1 MDPSHR
7 SSRIS
12 PTGSSLALALV
23 LVALAPA
30 VLTAAPRGAEPR
42 VDPRQLSTLPSY
54 VQRVEPAIVGLQVEV
69 PRDRPS
75 ALTLGAERWG
85 SGVIFDAAGHVLTV
99 SYIVLD
105 AQRIEATLRDGRK
118 VPARLVALDLEVG
131 VGVVKLEGPGPWPAA
146 ALGDSTKVAAGD
158 IVGTV
163 GVSDDGRLSTSAGRV
178 DAVRPFSAAWEY
190 MLDRAFVVSP
200 SNPAFGGATLVDSA
214 GAVIGV
220 TSLRLGE
227 APYANL
233 AIPIEHFLPGKDEL
247 LAKGRVA
254 SRRPRPWLGLYT
266 VSMEGRGIVVSGMSP
281 VGPARAAGF
290 RPGDVIVR
298 LNGEKVDSQEAFYRK
313 LWQGGVD
320 QEVQVVVQ
328 RDRGFEAI
336 TVRPTDRY
344 RFYRLAR

>member
-1 MDPSHR
+1 MAGVGPIVR
-7 SSRIS
+7 
-12 PTGSSLALALV
+12 LV
-23 LVALAPA
+23 LAVSLTAFAPA
-30 VLTAAPRGAEPR
+30 ALGAAPREASPR
-42 VDPRQLSTLPSY
+42 LDPRQLSALPSY
-54 VQRVEPAIVGLQVEV
+54 VQRVESAVVGLEVEV

-85 SGVIFDAAGHVLTV
+85 SGVIFDSAGHVLTV

-131 VGVVKLEGPGPWPAA
+131 VGVVKLEGPGPWPVA
-146 ALGDSTKVAAGD
+146 ALGDSTKVTVGD
-158 IVGTV
+158 VIGTV
-163 GVSDDGRLSTSAGRV
+163 GVTDDGRLSASAGRV
-178 DAVRPFSAAWEY
+178 DSVRSFSAAWEY

-200 SNPAFGGATLVDSA
+200 YNPAFGGAALVDAA
-214 GAVIGV
+214 GTVVGL

-227 APYANL
+227 APYVNL
-233 AIPIEHFLPGKDEL
+233 AIPIEHFLSGKDEL
-247 LAKGRVA
+247 LAKGRVT

-266 VSMEGRGIVVSGMSP
+266 QSLEGRGIVVSGMSP

-290 RPGDVIVR
+290 RPGDVITR
-298 LNGEKVDSQEAFYRK
+298 LNGEKVDTQEEFYRK
-313 LWQGGVD
+313 LWQGGVE

-336 TVRPTDRY
+336 TVRPIDRY
-344 RFYRLAR
+344 RIFRMSGN

>member
-1 MDPSHR
+1 MASV
-7 SSRIS
+7 
-12 PTGSSLALALV
+12 GSIAR
-23 LVALAPA
+23 VALAVFVAALMAA
-30 VLTAAPRGAEPR
+30 VASAAPHEPSPR
-42 VDPRQLSTLPSY
+42 LDPRQLSALPSY
-54 VQRVEPAIVGLQVEV
+54 VQRVEAAIVSLQVEV
-69 PRDRPS
+69 PPDRPS
-75 ALTLGAERWG
+75 ALTLGTDRWG
-85 SGVIFDAAGHVLTV
+85 SGVVFDTVGYVLTV

-118 VPARLVALDLEVG
+118 VPGHLVALDLEVG
-131 VGVVKLEGPGPWPAA
+131 VGIVKLEGPGPWPVA
-146 ALGDSTKVAAGD
+146 ALGDSTKVVAGD

-163 GVSDDGRLSTSAGRV
+163 GISDEGRLSASAGRV
-178 DAVRPFSAAWEY
+178 DAVRPFTAAWEY

-200 SNPAFGGATLVDSA
+200 YNPAFGGAALVDAA

-233 AIPIEHFLPGKDEL
+233 AIPIEHFLPGRDEL

-266 VSMEGRGIVVSGMSP
+266 QTLEGRGIVVSGMSP

-290 RPGDVIVR
+290 RPGDVITR
-298 LNGEKVDSQEAFYRK
+298 LNGEKVDTQEEFYRK
-313 LWQGGVD
+313 LWQGGVE

-336 TVRPTDRY
+336 TVRPVDRY
-344 RFYRLAR
+344 RLFRMSGN

>member
-1 MDPSHR
+1 
-7 SSRIS
+7 
-12 PTGSSLALALV
+12 
-23 LVALAPA
+23 
-30 VLTAAPRGAEPR
+30 
-42 VDPRQLSTLPSY
+42 

-131 VGVVKLEGPGPWPAA
+131 VGVVKLEGPGPWPVA

-200 SNPAFGGATLVDSA
+200 YNPAFGGATLVDSA

-227 APYANL
+227 APYVNL

-266 VSMEGRGIVVSGMSP
+266 VSMEGGASSSPACRPSGPRAPPAFARRRDRAAQWREGGQSGSVLP
-281 VGPARAAGF
+281 KALAGRRRAGGAGGRPARSRLRGDHRAPHRPLPLLPARTMIRAHLLRWRPRQPAQRTESTPRRLPSGAA
-290 RPGDVIVR
+290 
-298 LNGEKVDSQEAFYRK
+298 SQLDPSHRASRVPPA
-313 LWQGGVD
+313 GS
-320 QEVQVVVQ
+320 
-328 RDRGFEAI
+328 
-336 TVRPTDRY
+336 
-344 RFYRLAR
+344 